1 MKAQLAKDEV
11 SLTEARNNVKLALL
25 DLTQS
30 LELERDGEN
39 FDIVVPEI
47 EDAVEQYMGS
57 ILPPDNVYDHAVA
70 FKPQIKEQEF
80 LLESQKKMLK
90 VARAGYYPKL
100 NFGASYSNGY
110 YHYSGDGEYTNLP
123 FSDQLKNNGR

>member
-1 MKAQLAKDEV
+1 M
-11 SLTEARNNVKLALL
+11 KLALL

-90 VARAGYYPKL
+90 VARAGISAPATATAITIIPVMANIRIFL
-100 NFGASYSNGY
+100 SATS
-110 YHYSGDGEYTNLP
+110 
-123 FSDQLKNNGR
+123 

>member
-70 FKPQIKEQEF
+70 FKPQIKSRNF
-80 LLESQKKMLK
+80 SWK
-90 VARAGYYPKL
+90 ARRKC
-100 NFGASYSNGY
+100 
-110 YHYSGDGEYTNLP
+110 
-123 FSDQLKNNGR
+123 

>member
-1 MKAQLAKDEV
+1 MQVALSNEQVVKTEALVKNGKVPLSQLYDMKAQLAKDEV

-47 EDAVEQYMGS
+47 EDAVEQYMGT
-57 ILPPDNVYDHAVA
+57 LY
-70 FKPQIKEQEF
+70 E
-80 LLESQKKMLK
+80 
-90 VARAGYYPKL
+90 R
-100 NFGASYSNGY
+100 
-110 YHYSGDGEYTNLP
+110 
-123 FSDQLKNNGR
+123 